1 MLKMFAKILRLGV
14 LFVVSAA
21 LIGVNIAQ
29 LSCICC
35 DSSSLQVELLPQEKT
50 CQCGKQEPCRSDE
63 GCTQDQENS
72 RHDFY
77 QVAGFSQ
84 LVKSALPDIEFFNP
98 NREIFYCFTRIP
110 EIKDCC
116 FLCPEII
123 PDLPPSPELL
133 CTYRC

>member
-1 MLKMFAKILRLGV
+1 MFSGILRFGV
-14 LFVVSAA
+14 LLIVSTA

-35 DSSSLQVELLPQEKT
+35 DSTYLQVELLPQEKT
-50 CQCGKQEPCRSDE
+50 CQCGTEKPCQGKSCCPQE
-63 GCTQDQENS
+63 QENS

-77 QVAGFSQ
+77 KVAGFSQ
-84 LVKSALPDIEFFNP
+84 LVKSALPDIVFFYP
-98 NREIFYCFTRIP
+98 NVGVF
-110 EIKDCC
+110 DCLTQVPDIEERY